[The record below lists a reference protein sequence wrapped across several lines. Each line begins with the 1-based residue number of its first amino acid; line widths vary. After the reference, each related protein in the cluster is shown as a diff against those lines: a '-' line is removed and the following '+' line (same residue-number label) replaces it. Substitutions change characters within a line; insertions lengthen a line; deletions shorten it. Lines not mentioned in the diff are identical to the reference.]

1 MGSNHAEI
9 NVSNY
14 TGQGGHVTLKAV
26 IEQTLSDNAISG
38 SRFSQIRAVLE
49 VIPRDLDVTK
59 TLAGSGGV
67 TYTARRKVCLCTKAP
82 GGWRSENL
90 DFYIIET
97 QERHTMGR
105 DGIVLGKA
113 SADRLFLND
122 TSKHVAPTCLDKGN
136 DPKKFDKRSEEK
148 GKTGREKAQQADA
161 ESERIKKER
170 SANQTQSASNKQPR

>member
-1 MGSNHAEI
+1 MVRCHAIPANAVRWACINHKAILQGSNHAEI

-26 IEQTLSDNAISG
+26 IEETLSDNAISG

-136 DPKKFDKRSEEK
+136 GGYISKLFVLSP
-148 GKTGREKAQQADA
+148 
-161 ESERIKKER
+161 SERSVKR
-170 SANQTQSASNKQPR
+170 PVS